1 MLEEEEKGDE
11 QDLEDIQ
18 TTSNELLSSK
28 NGGWG
33 FILDDLLRPL
43 RFDAMIPHWVS
54 PYFRDNS

>member
-33 FILDDLLRPL
+33 FILDDLLRSL
-43 RFDAMIPHWVS
+43 RFDAMIPHWV
-54 PYFRDNS
+54 